1 MVELYYIRF
10 IPCSWTIDRFKIIW
24 LSFNSCFVSYF
35 VNKKKK
41 LQLKIYRSSTTSV
54 RIMYIKETLFNNIY
68 SRYIKSSW
76 KTLDLSSIKNDLS
89 RYREK
94 VSFKFL
100 QTTSQTRMLYYNKH
114 VLLLRFTFS
123 HPLKR
128 EKRTEQVH
136 ISRKFSRFHICT
148 NFTSHAFV
156 SQRVHNYQ
164 SAHAIFR
171 VHTIIA
177 IVKSINS
184 LFYRVLRTDDTG
196 FIHSQIDVETN
207 RCYVNAIVQMVD
219 RQIDRK
225 ASRCCLFFFVPLFTD

>member
-1 MVELYYIRF
+1 M
-10 IPCSWTIDRFKIIW
+10 
-24 LSFNSCFVSYF
+24 
-35 VNKKKK
+35 
-41 LQLKIYRSSTTSV
+41 IYRDIVKRFHLNFFRLPLKHACFIITNTFYYYV
-54 RIMYIKETLFNNIY
+54 
-68 SRYIKSSW
+68 SRFLIHWNERNERSKC
-76 KTLDLSSIKNDLS
+76 IF
-89 RYREK
+89 RG
-94 VSFKFL
+94 SF
-100 QTTSQTRMLYYNKH
+100 H
-114 VLLLRFTFS
+114 VFTFA
-123 HPLKR
+123 L
-128 EKRTEQVH
+128 
-136 ISRKFSRFHICT
+136 ISRPTRLCRNVF
-148 NFTSHAFV
+148 
-156 SQRVHNYQ
+156 HNYQ

>member
-1 MVELYYIRF
+1 M
-10 IPCSWTIDRFKIIW
+10 
-24 LSFNSCFVSYF
+24 
-35 VNKKKK
+35 
-41 LQLKIYRSSTTSV
+41 IYRDIVKRFHLNFFRLSLKHACFIITNTFYYYV
-54 RIMYIKETLFNNIY
+54 
-68 SRYIKSSW
+68 SR
-76 KTLDLSSIKNDLS
+76 
-89 RYREK
+89 
-94 VSFKFL
+94 
-100 QTTSQTRMLYYNKH
+100 
-114 VLLLRFTFS
+114 FS